1 MKTASERNQ
10 RSFHLVRQKLGKT
23 GSISRLTAN
32 RNFMNHSTLRIQND
46 IQAPLDSCLQCLVA
60 CELCV
65 AACLDQENSEAMNR
79 CIQFCRICA
88 DLCALTA
95 REIARK
101 SILMRQ
107 VCALCVL
114 ACWSCGEE
122 CARHSHVDPCKR
134 CAAACRRCEKECQK
148 VATGSSKT
156 PDNLQAVAGVAS
168 FAPLTIEA

>member
-1 MKTASERNQ
+1 MKTAGERNH
-10 RSFHLVRQKLGKT
+10 RSFHLVLQKLRKT
-23 GSISRLTAN
+23 GSISRLTPN
-32 RNFMNHSTLRIQND
+32 RNFMDHSTLLIQND
-46 IQAPLDSCLQCLVA
+46 IQAPLDSCLQCLVT

-148 VATGSSKT
+148 SP
-156 PDNLQAVAGVAS
+156 PDPQRQRTISRQLPALQA
-168 FAPLTIEA
+168 